1 MPGMASGR
9 RATKISQRKPQIRIN
24 AATVKAS
31 TRSHEA
37 GTAISMASAA
47 TAMTSP
53 RVEAKDDGFVFGWA
67 DADSGSGAGRE
78 FFSGGRISKE
88 TSSIFEG
95 GVVPDSLSDGFMV

>member
-9 RATKISQRKPQIRIN
+9 RATRISQRKPQIRMKV
-24 AATVKAS
+24 ATVTAS
-31 TRSHEA
+31 TRSQEA

-53 RVEAKDDGFVFGWA
+53 SVEAKDDVFVFGWA
-67 DADSGSGAGRE
+67 DADSGSRAGRE
-78 FFSGGRISKE
+78 FFSGGRISNE